1 MRVELNKV
9 LSVMESRSILGVNL
23 NDDTRSARFG
33 SQMAFLAVSRQTKN
47 FNFPPK
53 IFVLFCCLFFVFFG
67 SCLFFISHFGFSSIS
82 VLTCT
87 FFILD
92 VSNESRTNWIFSRLR
107 VYFFSLLS
115 HVETCYVFIL
125 HRYICPDRKRN
136 GKERNKMSI
145 NPMTRLT

>member
-1 MRVELNKV
+1 MMTHVVHV
-9 LSVMESRSILGVNL
+9 LARRWRFSQSLGKRKISI
-23 NDDTRSARFG
+23 FH
-33 SQMAFLAVSRQTKN
+33 
-47 FNFPPK
+47 PK
-53 IFVLFCCLFFVFFG
+53 FLFCFVVCFLFFFG

-92 VSNESRTNWIFSRLR
+92 VSNESRTNWIFIRLR

-115 HVETCYVFIL
+115 HVATCFVFIL